1 MLGEVCCNHL
11 PEVRLAAC
19 GSLPKLKQA
28 LHCLLLTA
36 CSRHHRVIV
45 GSKPAE
51 MNLAGDCTD
60 ASPCSVHPFLQFS
73 SPFLLVSTL
82 PSSLPISDEHQQLWN
97 GPAPPPHLSLSHC
110 APSSAPAPAPG
121 TLSCPMVAVPWFSSL
136 HLPLQFL
143 CLIHCTISSVPTT
156 AVAPRTYR
164 SITTVVLGPTNPEGN
179 HSLLLTGTRVML
191 PHHLP
196 PAGQWFGDRGKR
208 CLRCP
213 PWPPTQ
219 HLGAL
224 QTQPWLRNP
233 RSG

>member
-1 MLGEVCCNHL
+1 
-11 PEVRLAAC
+11 
-19 GSLPKLKQA
+19 
-28 LHCLLLTA
+28 
-36 CSRHHRVIV
+36 
-45 GSKPAE
+45 

-121 TLSCPMVAVPWFSSL
+121 TLSCPTVAVPWFSSL

-164 SITTVVLGPTNPEGN
+164 SITTVVLGPTNPEGVPQP
-179 HSLLLTGTRVML
+179 LTHWYPSDAAPSPPSCWAVVWGQGEEVSEVSSMATNPTSWGSPNPALAAQSQVWLML
-191 PHHLP
+191 SVRQ
-196 PAGQWFGDRGKR
+196 G
-208 CLRCP
+208 
-213 PWPPTQ
+213 
-219 HLGAL
+219 
-224 QTQPWLRNP
+224 
-233 RSG
+233 